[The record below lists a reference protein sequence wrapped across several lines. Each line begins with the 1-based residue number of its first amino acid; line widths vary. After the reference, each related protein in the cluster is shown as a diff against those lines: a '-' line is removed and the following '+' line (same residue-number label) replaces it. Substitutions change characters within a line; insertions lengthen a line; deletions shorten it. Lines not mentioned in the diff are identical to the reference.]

1 MMNEQERV
9 FANTLIAFEVLK
21 VLRKN
26 KRQNVLIA
34 LGLTLFIGI
43 LVFLLWQNILIT
55 ALWTAL
61 ALAFGIKIGMVRKYD
76 LIKRI
81 MFFLEREKLDI
92 SHLVNLSGLID
103 KYEKK

>member
-1 MMNEQERV
+1 MNEQEKI
-9 FANTLIAFEVLK
+9 FANTLIAFEILK

-26 KRQNVLIA
+26 KRQNIFIA
-34 LGLTLFIGI
+34 LGLTLFVGALI
-43 LVFLLWQNILIT
+43 FLLWQNMAIT
-55 ALWTAL
+55 ALWAAL

-81 MFFLEREKLDI
+81 MFFLEREKLDV